1 MKTYIVIARVNNID
15 YLTKVCADTD
25 GGAEHKILDL
35 SICGKHT
42 YGVTSCMAYNKSTMK
57 YDQFIFNALEAQP
70 VSFETLKKI
79 IEKRN
84 DEIRKSDEA
93 EERIREIE
101 KQIKALQMELESAR
115 AIFR

>member
-57 YDQFIFNALEAQP
+57 YDQFILNALEAQP
-70 VSFETLKKI
+70 VSFETLKEI
-79 IEKRN
+79 IKKRN